1 MKKFFSIFL
10 IIILTIG
17 IAEAKTPVVNVSAL
31 DIRALQTR
39 VFDTSDDKKVVK
51 AVINTLQDNGFII
64 QSVEPELGHI
74 RAKKEVKLKR
84 TDKGRVSVYSTCLA
98 LNTAALALSF
108 GVNPSAILGMIED
121 SIRISNEFAPHT
133 VIFDSNVNIHKIGNK
148 TKVRFNVIEKVLEN
162 ADGYTTVKSSPRKVV
177 RHYEAEIYQE
187 FFNQVAKSLFF
198 EQSL

>member
-121 SIRISNEFAPHT
+121 SIRISNEVAPHK

-148 TKVRFNVIEKVLEN
+148 TKVRFNVIE
-162 ADGYTTVKSSPRKVV
+162 DV
-177 RHYEAEIYQE
+177 RINII
-187 FFNQVAKSLFF
+187 F
-198 EQSL
+198 